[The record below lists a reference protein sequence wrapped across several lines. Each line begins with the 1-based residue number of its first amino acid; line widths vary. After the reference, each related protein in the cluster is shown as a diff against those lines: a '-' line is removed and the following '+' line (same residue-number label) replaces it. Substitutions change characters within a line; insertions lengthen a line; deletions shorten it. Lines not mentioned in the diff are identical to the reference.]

1 MPEVKALK
9 VKDPKV
15 RQPPF
20 PLRSLPANTL
30 HIGPS
35 GSGKSVALIRTLIDR
50 DKLGG
55 CFDAYHVFSPNVWV
69 DSQYQVLGKYIQE
82 HTGQRLE
89 DCFHDTWDPGA
100 IAQLIED
107 QKKINSYLKKKK
119 AERLMSIQITIDDFG
134 EQMHVVKSNH
144 SILNTLF
151 VKGRHY
157 QISTALLLQR
167 FRLASPTIRYNAHA
181 LYIHKLSNTADRK
194 ALAEEFGELLG
205 DESVFTELLHRA
217 TAERFGFL
225 YVTLGSEPKF
235 FSSYKSEFRLGRK
248 AGDETVL

>member
-1 MPEVKALK
+1 MPEVKGLK
-9 VKDPKV
+9 AKDPKV
-15 RQPPF
+15 KQPPY

-69 DSQYQVLGKYIQE
+69 DSQYKVLGRY
-82 HTGQRLE
+82 
-89 DCFHDTWDPGA
+89 
-100 IAQLIED
+100 IED
-107 QKKINSYLKKKK
+107 HKKVNSYLKKKK
-119 AERLMSIQITIDDFG
+119 KAERLLSIHITIDDFG
-134 EQMHVVKSNH
+134 EQMNVVKSNH

-151 VKGRHY
+151 AKGRHY

-181 LYIHKLSNTADRK
+181 LYVHKLSNMADLK
-194 ALAEEFGELLG
+194 ALAEEFAALLG
-205 DESVFTELLHRA
+205 DEQTFIEIYRRA
-217 TAERFGFL
+217 TAEKFGFL
-225 YVTLGSEPKF
+225 YCTLGSDPKF
-235 FSSYKSEFRLGRK
+235 YSSYKSEFRLKDAENRGEEK
-248 AGDETVL
+248 

>member
-15 RQPPF
+15 KQPAY

-35 GSGKSVALIRTLIDR
+35 GSGKSVTLIRTLIDR

-69 DSQYQVLGKYIQE
+69 DSQYKVLGKYIEE
-82 HTGQRLE
+82 HTGQKLE
-89 DCFHDTWDPGA
+89 ECFHDTWDPGA
-100 IAQLIED
+100 IVKIIED
-107 QKKINSYLKKKK
+107 QKKVNSYLKKRK
-119 AERLMSIQITIDDFG
+119 AERLLSLHLTVDDFG
-134 EQMHVVKSNH
+134 ENMNVVKSNH

-181 LYIHKLSNTADRK
+181 LYVHKLSNTADRR
-194 ALAEEFGELLG
+194 ALGEEFGELLG
-205 DESVFTELLHRA
+205 DESIFTELLHRA
-217 TAERFGFL
+217 TAEKFGFL
-225 YVTLGSEPKF
+225 YVTLGSDPKF
-235 FSSYKSEFRLGRK
+235 FSSYKSEFKLT
-248 AGDETVL
+248 DTETRDQ

>member
-15 RQPPF
+15 KQPAY

-35 GSGKSVALIRTLIDR
+35 GSGKSVTLIRTLIDR

-69 DSQYQVLGKYIQE
+69 DSQYKILGKYIEE
-82 HTGQRLE
+82 HTGQKLD

-100 IAQLIED
+100 IVKIIED
-107 QKKINSYLKKKK
+107 QKKVNSYLKKRK
-119 AERLMSIQITIDDFG
+119 AERLLSLHLTVDDFG
-134 EQMHVVKSNH
+134 ENMNVVKSNH

-181 LYIHKLSNTADRK
+181 LYVHKLSNTADRR
-194 ALAEEFGELLG
+194 ALGEEFGELLG
-205 DESVFTELLHRA
+205 DESIFTELLHRA
-217 TAERFGFL
+217 TAEKFGFL
-225 YVTLGSEPKF
+225 YVTLGSDPKF
-235 FSSYKSEFRLGRK
+235 FSSYKSEFKLT
-248 AGDETVL
+248 DTETQEE